1 MHNWRRTFEP
11 GKLSF
16 HNIFWDV
23 YEVWTMIGSWVYWG
37 LSKLKKK
44 CFYKKFKILFSKKLV
59 KSNTKSILSTILE
72 VNDLDPK
79 IYEYLLL
86 FLHQILQ
93 CSLVVLEQ
101 LIFVT
106 TIFPVL
112 WKQKRL
118 PFWINRMSP
127 KIMTAEMQAQK
138 YFRSIMWL
146 VGWIFTKVMHQL
158 FLHFTFSF

>member
-1 MHNWRRTFEP
+1 M
-11 GKLSF
+11 
-16 HNIFWDV
+16 
-23 YEVWTMIGSWVYWG
+23 
-37 LSKLKKK
+37 
-44 CFYKKFKILFSKKLV
+44 
-59 KSNTKSILSTILE
+59 
-72 VNDLDPK
+72 
-79 IYEYLLL
+79 
-86 FLHQILQ
+86 
-93 CSLVVLEQ
+93 LEQ
-101 LIFVT
+101 SIFVT

-158 FLHFTFSF
+158 FYISLFLFKYKRNASKAPMLPKMWQIFKSFVNHFIKHKQPLISEDWPFLKKSSQDKQFRFVKVKIFVNFVEVSEFSPQKR